1 MDRGFDFDLQLF
13 AEEGP
18 PAGNPLPGAAVQ
30 NPAPATDGQVPNAPG
45 KAGVRPPATD
55 GPSPASAARPFEDE
69 QVSNA
74 PAAAGSQ
81 PPADGQ
87 TPNAPPAKDG
97 QAEKV
102 ELNLAQAFADARA
115 AYDPG
120 QAGEIAAVLKE
131 AGVKENATANK
142 LAAWVLTQQQR
153 VQEALLEETLKEFGG
168 TKENPGE
175 KLKEARLKA
184 GRAMDA
190 LEKKVPGLR
199 DSLRQ
204 SVLDADV
211 RVLKAL
217 AAVGEL
223 VGEDGN
229 FMGGAGNAG
238 APSVASLYFPKTS

>member
-13 AEEGP
+13 AEEGQAGNSPPVSNTPAAGAGEGVTP

-30 NPAPATDGQVPNAPG
+30 NPAPSP
-45 KAGVRPPATD
+45 AGNPPATD
-55 GPSPASAARPFEDE
+55 K
-69 QVSNA
+69 
-74 PAAAGSQ
+74 
-81 PPADGQ
+81 Q
-87 TPNAPPAKDG
+87 TP
-97 QAEKV
+97 EKETA

-153 VQEALLEETLKEFGG
+153 VEEALLEETLKEFGG

-184 GRAMDA
+184 GRAMEA

-229 FMGGAGNAG
+229 FMGGVGNAG
-238 APSVASLYFPKTS
+238 APSVASLYFPKSS